1 MNGPVKDYVC
11 LDLETSGLYPRLDKI
26 IEIGAVKVLDGI
38 AAERFQTF
46 VNPGRKLSGHTSEI
60 TGITDHDLESA
71 PYIEEALP
79 GFLAFAGELPL
90 LGHSV
95 LLSLIHI

>member
-1 MNGPVKDYVC
+1 MKDYVC

-26 IEIGAVKVLDGI
+26 IEIGAVKVLGGV

-60 TGITDHDLESA
+60 TGITDRDLESA

-79 GFLAFAGELPL
+79 EFLAFAGELPL

-95 LLSLIHI
+95 LFKRTL

>member
-1 MNGPVKDYVC
+1 MKDYVC

-26 IEIGAVKVLDGI
+26 IEIGAVKVLGGV

-60 TGITDHDLESA
+60 TGITDRDLESA
-71 PYIEEALP
+71 RILRRRFLSSWPLP
-79 GFLAFAGELPL
+79 GSSRFWVTVSFLTIPL
-90 LGHSV
+90 
-95 LLSLIHI
+95 

>member
-26 IEIGAVKVLDGI
+26 IEIGAVKVLGGV

-60 TGITDHDLESA
+60 TGITDRDLESA
-71 PYIEEALP
+71 PFFVVAILVFVAL
-79 GFLAFAGELPL
+79 AGELPL
-90 LGHSV
+90 LGHCF
-95 LLSLIHI
+95 IF